1 MARLTAEN
9 ERRAKEAI
17 ALYPQPRSALLPLLH
32 LAQEQDGWLT
42 EEAMAHV
49 AELLDLTAA
58 DVFGTATFYD
68 MFFTEPVGRHL
79 VSICTNIACLL
90 DGAYELRDHIE
101 SSLGIRGGATTPD
114 GEFTLEEVECIALCD
129 EAPCITVNWRFF
141 GNMTPGRF
149 DALVDDLRAGR
160 LADTVPPHGTLC
172 RVRRTV
178 GLTAGVPPEGRTD
191 FDADQRAA
199 PPTLAPPP
207 PEDAERAEAH
217 REAVGTVTVATEE
230 GAEVLGPPGADTEP
244 ERRGGLSEAA
254 RQEAEAQRREEEEES
269 EGDGD

>member
-1 MARLTAEN
+1 MARLTADN

-17 ALYPQPRSALLPLLH
+17 ALYPHARSALLPLLH

-42 EEAMAHV
+42 EDAMAHV

-58 DVFGTATFYD
+58 DVFGTASFYD
-68 MFFTEPVGRHL
+68 MFFTEPMGRHL
-79 VSICTNIACLL
+79 VSICTNIACML

-141 GNMTPGRF
+141 GRMTPERF
-149 DALVDDLRAGR
+149 DRLADDLRAGKF
-160 LADTVPPHGTLC
+160 AETVPPHGTLC

-178 GLTAGVPPEGRTD
+178 GLTAGVAKEGRAD
-191 FDADQRAA
+191 FAEDEPAA
-199 PPTLAPPP
+199 PASQAPPP
-207 PEDAERAEAH
+207 PEDRERAEAG
-217 REAVGTVTVATEE
+217 REPVGTVAIATEE

-244 ERRGGLSEAA
+244 ELRGGLSEAA
-254 RQEAEAQRREEEEES
+254 RKESEAQAREEEEEG
-269 EGDGD
+269 EGD